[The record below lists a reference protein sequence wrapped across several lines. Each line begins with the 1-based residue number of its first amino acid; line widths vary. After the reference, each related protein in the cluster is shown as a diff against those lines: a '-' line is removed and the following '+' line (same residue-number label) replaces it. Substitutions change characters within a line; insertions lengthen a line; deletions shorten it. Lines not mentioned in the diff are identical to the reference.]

1 MEYVEG
7 AIAAA
12 KKAGEIHKKYFR
24 KGVTIK
30 TKSSSYD
37 LVTTADTEA
46 EIEVVSFLKKHWP
59 DHNFICEEHT
69 YQPTSSEYTWI
80 IDPLDGTN
88 NFACGIALF
97 CVSIA
102 LKYRDELILG
112 VVYDTI
118 NNELFY
124 ARKDKGAFLNN
135 ERIRVNKVT
144 DLKQALLITGF
155 YYDRGKEM
163 IKTLVAV
170 RRFLSMHVLGLRRFG
185 SAALDLC
192 YVACG
197 RAAGFWEFELSP
209 WDFAAGKLLVEESGG
224 KVTDNKGKTVPLTEK
239 HFIVASNGL
248 IDRRILEVI
257 EPACHKRKQKN
268 R

>member
-1 MEYVEG
+1 MNYLQG

-12 KKAGEIHKKYFR
+12 KRAGKIHKKYFR
-24 KGVTIK
+24 KGVAVK

-59 DHNFICEEHT
+59 DHNFICEEHL
-69 YQPTSSEYTWI
+69 YQETPSEYIWI

-97 CVSIA
+97 SVSIA
-102 LKYRDELILG
+102 LKYRNELLLG

-124 ARKDKGAFLNN
+124 AQKNKGAFLNN
-135 ERIRVNKVT
+135 KRIRVNDVSH
-144 DLKQALLITGF
+144 LKQAMLITGF
-155 YYDRGKEM
+155 YYDRGREM

-170 RRFLSMHVLGLRRFG
+170 KRFLSLHVLGIRRFG

-209 WDFAAGKLLVEESGG
+209 WDFAAGKLLVEEAGG
-224 KVTDNKGKTVPLTEK
+224 KVTDNKGKVVPLTKK
-239 HFIVASNGL
+239 HFIVASNGQ
-248 IDRRILEVI
+248 IDRQLLEVI
-257 EPACHKRKQKN
+257 EPKHSRIKKSGI
-268 R
+268 